1 MIKDYKKLHKIPK
14 NYMIL
19 KIIKIINIK
28 IKQIFYYKIIYI
40 KKKPF
45 LSQKQINKI
54 KNLNI
59 V

>member
-28 IKQIFYYKIIYI
+28 IK
-40 KKKPF
+40 
-45 LSQKQINKI
+45 
-54 KNLNI
+54 
-59 V
+59 